1 MEEYSKKKRAI
12 LIAAGSF
19 YGLPFSVSEE
29 DLVIAVD
36 GGMRYCK
43 EEGLKPQILLGDFDS
58 YSPRGAEVSSAKPV
72 EFLGDTARDSP
83 IRKFCFPKSK
93 TIQTFTRQ

>member
-58 YSPRGAEVSSAKPV
+58 YSQRGAEVRSA
-72 EFLGDTARDSP
+72 
-83 IRKFCFPKSK
+83 
-93 TIQTFTRQ
+93 

>member
-29 DLVIAVD
+29 DLVIAV
-36 GGMRYCK
+36 
-43 EEGLKPQILLGDFDS
+43 S
-58 YSPRGAEVSSAKPV
+58 TAKKKD
-72 EFLGDTARDSP
+72 LS
-83 IRKFCFPKSK
+83 RKSF
-93 TIQTFTRQ
+93 